1 MLCQQLCKEQITKRL
16 QLTVVSRLTTSI
28 ECSDISMFTKTE
40 KYLKQKGTMPRKR
53 IRRVAFFF
61 WNFEH
66 LEVKR
71 SLG

>member
-1 MLCQQLCKEQITKRL
+1 
-16 QLTVVSRLTTSI
+16 
-28 ECSDISMFTKTE
+28 MFTKTE
-40 KYLKQKGTMPRKR
+40 KYLKTKR
-53 IRRVAFFF
+53 HNAEKTDQESFFF